1 MAVFGFDERTT
12 HVGFADESS
21 WSEKESNFRS
31 IACISA
37 SVEDYCEI
45 ESRLYAARCRAG
57 AKMAEL
63 KWSEDRKITGR
74 KGEDYQRDADFI
86 LQAALKLAAEQ
97 KLRIDVIIWDKRDR
111 ESLAQQF
118 NIRKMPNEWHLR
130 NMYRT
135 LITFVINRWRSNGNA
150 SLHYWSIA
158 PDRHD
163 GLDFRV
169 LQNHIQSNVI
179 PKNGRTVVEILEEKE
194 APNYSLQL
202 VDIFAGLGAFSH
214 NHWESYQWWR
224 QQQKPIRFTPPR
236 PAPQSQLRFPLLDQ
250 FYLDC
255 SSNNLGII
263 LLEQKPNFRGR
274 GLWTRNPFISDH
286 KINFWCYTLK

>member
-1 MAVFGFDERTT
+1 MAVFGFDEDTT

-31 IACISA
+31 IACVSA
-37 SVEDYCEI
+37 RVKDYCEI
-45 ESRLYAARCRAG
+45 EPRLYEARCRAG
-57 AKMAEL
+57 AKMTEL
-63 KWSEDRKITGR
+63 KWNEDRDKSKRSG
-74 KGEDYQRDADFI
+74 KDHQRDAAYLI
-86 LQAALKLAAEQ
+86 YAALNLAVEQ
-97 KLRIDVIIWDKRDR
+97 RLRIDVVIWDKRDR
-111 ESLAQQF
+111 EVLEQRF
-118 NIRKMPNEWHLR
+118 DIREKPDEWHLQ

-135 LITFVINRWRSNGNA
+135 LITFVIKHWRSSEDA
-150 SLHYWSIA
+150 SLHHWSFA
-158 PDRHD
+158 TDQHN
-163 GLDFRV
+163 GLNIPM
-169 LQNHIQSNVI
+169 LQNHIQRNVI

-224 QQQKPIRFTPPR
+224 QQQKPIRFTPSR